1 MSENSHVHA
10 RGVSGDVER
19 DLASEA
25 GTYSICLSQPDDP
38 MTDPIRIFLT
48 VTYYVSERTNEL
60 ATLPPLRGSIKDPL
74 SFQHARNSALSLAF
88 SCRHSLHVRVHW

>member
-1 MSENSHVHA
+1 MCMPEAFPVTW
-10 RGVSGDVER
+10 RGTWRVKPEPN
-19 DLASEA
+19 
-25 GTYSICLSQPDDP
+25 SICLSQPDDP